1 MPSDSGLTRDNL
13 REIRNRMAQS
23 SPTCSSP
30 KDFLR
35 QYSDAVD
42 GWVRNAFQKA
52 QAEGSPS
59 SVCLMAVGGYGRS
72 ELAPFSDIDLLIL
85 HAPSQKVDL
94 PPLIEKTLY
103 PLWDLGLDVNC
114 SSRTIDE
121 CLGMARSDVLVKTG
135 LLDGRYLDG
144 NYDLFRTFHG
154 LFTKKILYRNVRQ
167 FADTL
172 AKDIHLRHQKYE
184 DPAYVLEP
192 NIKEGTGGLRD
203 FQAGRWIIRAK
214 YQTDRWDSIL
224 FPDQSRTIDR
234 SFEFLLKIRNEL
246 HVVSQRRQDDLTFEL
261 QEKIA
266 PVLGFSV
273 GHPGIE
279 EMMRAYH
286 LSTQRISGFVND
298 VLDRTLIDASLL
310 KKLFF
315 FKTRKIDESFR
326 RVHGELT
333 LVDPVTFKREPS
345 QIMVLFRHCQV
356 HRLRMDFRTEEAV
369 LEALPFIDDRFRAS
383 SEVNTTFRSILRRGK
398 GTGPI
403 LKKMHELGVLS
414 HYIPEFSNIE
424 GKVHHDLY
432 HVHPVDVHSIL
443 AVEELE
449 KIQNGFYQAAH
460 PLLTSSMKEIDKPEI
475 LMLTALLHDIGKGV
489 DGNHSFTGAT
499 LCREIGTR
507 LALSTEEIDLVVFLV
522 SHHLFMLET
531 ALRRDLHDEKVIFRF
546 AHEVGHLNHLR
557 MLYLLTFADVK
568 AVGPEAWT
576 DWKDS
581 LLAELF
587 LKTSHLLEGTGIF
600 PLIPSEQ
607 DLSNA
612 LTEQFSPERVAEA
625 VQNLPPRYLSYYS
638 QDQVIGH
645 LRMAQALDKQPLFTE
660 WTLTGDT
667 QATVTVCTKDR
678 YGLFSK
684 IAGSMFVS
692 RLNILEAQ
700 IHTWGNGIALDTFR
714 VEDRTGEIQRRL
726 EQFTKHLEGILSG
739 ELSMKGLPGQQESS
753 NGALKKVVPRVS
765 PEVKVNNQ
773 DSDFYTIVEVVG
785 EDRMGVL
792 HELTQALTD
801 HGCDIHFSRISTL
814 GNRIIDVFYVQDNL
828 GEKIEGKDEMASL
841 RQTLLNCLNSKG
853 GHPL

>member
-1 MPSDSGLTRDNL
+1 
-13 REIRNRMAQS
+13 MAQS

-59 SVCLMAVGGYGRS
+59 SVCLMAVGGYGRA

-103 PLWDLGLDVNC
+103 PLWDLGLDVSC

-121 CLGMARSDVLVKTG
+121 CLGMAKTDVLVKTG

-144 NYDLFRTFHG
+144 NYDLFRTLHG
-154 LFTKKILYRNVRQ
+154 NFTKKILYRNVRR
-167 FADTL
+167 FAAAL
-172 AKDIHLRHQKYE
+172 AKDIDLRHHRYN
-184 DPAYVLEP
+184 DPTYVLEP
-192 NIKEGTGGLRD
+192 NIKEGKGGLRD

-246 HVVSQRRQDDLTFEL
+246 HVMSQRRQDDLTFEL
-261 QEKIA
+261 QEQIA
-266 PVLGFSV
+266 PILGFSR
-273 GHPGIE
+273 GHPGVE

-286 LSTQRISGFVND
+286 LSTQRISGFVSD
-298 VLDRTLIDASLL
+298 VLDRTLLGASPL
-310 KKLFF
+310 KRLFF
-315 FKTRKIDESFR
+315 FKTRKIDECFR

-333 LVDPVTFKREPS
+333 LVDPVTFKKDPS
-345 QIMVLFRHCQV
+345 RIMVLFRHCQV

-369 LEALPFIDDRFRAS
+369 LEALPFVDDRFRAS
-383 SEVNTTFRSILRRGK
+383 SEVNATFRSILRRGK

-449 KIQNGFYQAAH
+449 KIRNGFYQAAH
-460 PLLTSSMKEIDKPEI
+460 LLLTSSMKEIDKPEI
-475 LMLTALLHDIGKGV
+475 LMLTALLHDIGKGE
-489 DGNHSFTGAT
+489 DGNHSITGSK
-499 LCREIGTR
+499 LVRSIGAR
-507 LALSTEEIDLVVFLV
+507 LALSTEEIDLMVFLV

-546 AHEVGHLNHLR
+546 AHEVGHLHHLR

-581 LLAELF
+581 LLTELF
-587 LKTSHLLEGTGIF
+587 VKTSHLLEGTGIL

-607 DLSNA
+607 ELRETLA
-612 LTEQFSPERVAEA
+612 ERFSTDRVAEA
-625 VQNLPPRYLSYYS
+625 VQNFPPRYLSYYS

-645 LRMAQALDKQPLFTE
+645 LRMAQTLDKRLLSTE

-667 QATVTVCTKDR
+667 QATITVCTKDR

-714 VEDRTGEIQRRL
+714 VEDRTGEIHRRL

-739 ELSMKGLPGQQESS
+739 ELSMKGLLTQQESP
-753 NGALKKVVPRVS
+753 NGTLRKVVPRVS

-773 DSDFYTIVEVVG
+773 DSDFFTIVELVG

-792 HELTQALTD
+792 YELTQALTD

-814 GNRIIDVFYVQDNL
+814 GNRIIDVFYVQDSL
-828 GEKIEGKDEMASL
+828 GEKIEGKDEMATL
-841 RQTLLNCLNSKG
+841 RQTLLNCLSSKAG
-853 GHPL
+853 RSL

>member
-1 MPSDSGLTRDNL
+1 M
-13 REIRNRMAQS
+13 
-23 SPTCSSP
+23 
-30 KDFLR
+30 
-35 QYSDAVD
+35 
-42 GWVRNAFQKA
+42 
-52 QAEGSPS
+52 
-59 SVCLMAVGGYGRS
+59 
-72 ELAPFSDIDLLIL
+72 
-85 HAPSQKVDL
+85 
-94 PPLIEKTLY
+94 
-103 PLWDLGLDVNC
+103 
-114 SSRTIDE
+114 
-121 CLGMARSDVLVKTG
+121 
-135 LLDGRYLDG
+135 
-144 NYDLFRTFHG
+144 
-154 LFTKKILYRNVRQ
+154 
-167 FADTL
+167 
-172 AKDIHLRHQKYE
+172 
-184 DPAYVLEP
+184 
-192 NIKEGTGGLRD
+192 
-203 FQAGRWIIRAK
+203 
-214 YQTDRWDSIL
+214 
-224 FPDQSRTIDR
+224 
-234 SFEFLLKIRNEL
+234 
-246 HVVSQRRQDDLTFEL
+246 SQRRQDDLTFEL

-266 PVLGFSV
+266 PVLGFST

-279 EMMRAYH
+279 DMMRTYH
-286 LSTQRISGFVND
+286 LSIQRISGFVSD
-298 VLDRTLIDASLL
+298 VLDRALVDASLL
-310 KKLFF
+310 KKIFF
-315 FKTRKIDESFR
+315 FKTRKIDECFR

-333 LVDPVTFKREPS
+333 LVDPVTFKKDPS
-345 QIMVLFRHCQV
+345 EIMTLFRHCQV

-369 LEALPFIDDRFRAS
+369 LEALPFVDDRFRS
-383 SEVNTTFRSILRRGK
+383 SVVVNDTFRSILRRGK

-432 HVHPVDVHSIL
+432 HVHPVDIHSIL

-449 KIQNGFYQAAH
+449 KIRNGSYQAAH
-460 PLLTSSMKEIDKPEI
+460 PLLTSSMGEIDKPEI
-475 LMLTALLHDIGKGV
+475 LMLTALLHDVGKGV
-489 DGNHSFTGAT
+489 DGNHSITGAT
-499 LCREIGTR
+499 LVRSIGAR
-507 LALSTEEIDLVVFLV
+507 LGLSEEDVELMASLV
-522 SHHLFMLET
+522 SHHLLMLET

-546 AHEVGHLNHLR
+546 AHEVGHLNQLR

-587 LKTSHLLEGTGIF
+587 LKTSHLLEGTGIL
-600 PLIPSEQ
+600 PLVPSEQ
-607 DLSNA
+607 DLSKT
-612 LTEQFSPERVAEA
+612 LTEQFSPDLVADA

-645 LRMAQALDKQPLFTE
+645 LRMAQALNNRSLLTE

-684 IAGSMFVS
+684 IAGSMFVN

-753 NGALKKVVPRVS
+753 NGALKKVVPRVP

-785 EDRMGVL
+785 EDRMGAL
-792 HELTQALTD
+792 YELTQALTD

-841 RQTLLNCLNSKG
+841 RQTLLNCLSSKG
-853 GHPL
+853 ARPL